1 MKLKGNFVL
10 MGILCFKFEISAFWQ
25 NERTCC
31 MGNLKF
37 LEPRETERDPCKLTI
52 TIHTVELVG
61 ANASDIQCQ
70 DKKKKK
76 FFSTR
81 DSRKRQWTNGHDGW
95 MQNLIRRR

>member
-70 DKKKKK
+70 EKKKKK
-76 FFSTR
+76 KVFFLLVIQER
-81 DSRKRQWTNGHDGW
+81 VNGPMVMMDGC
-95 MQNLIRRR
+95 RT